1 MRFISYSKPS
11 FRGSHHMPL
20 LGSFVP
26 TIPLLDSYQAASPAF
41 ALQYASTTHSSV
53 EIYCSILRLIS
64 IDLFYS

>member
-11 FRGSHHMPL
+11 FRGSHHMQLPTI
-20 LGSFVP
+20 FVS

-53 EIYCSILRLIS
+53 EIYCSIPRLVS